1 MQKLFLALLVLC
13 CVGCSASHNHAT
25 REKIRSEYS
34 KKHKKTK
41 SISTNRTKSAKSKTE
56 KLEATSNVLVSNITV
71 DQYIDTYKFVA
82 MENMKMFGIP
92 ASIKLAQGILES
104 GSGTGTL
111 SREAN
116 NHFGI
121 KCAGNW
127 VGESVAFTD
136 DAPDE
141 CFRKYSSPMESFAD
155 HSQFLVNR
163 KHYKNLFLLDKKDYK
178 AWAKGLKKAGYATDP
193 KYSEKLI
200 SIIERYQLYQYDNL
214 VLGSNYVYELPKMVE
229 EVYENSYEVAKGDT
243 LFSISRKFDMTVE
256 ELRGINKISDNNIKI
271 GQTLKV
277 K

>member
-1 MQKLFLALLVLC
+1 MQKLLAILLIFC
-13 CVGCSASHNHAT
+13 CVGCSASHNKNT
-25 REKIRSEYS
+25 REKIRSQYS
-34 KKHKKTK
+34 KKNKDSKTK
-41 SISTNRTKSAKSKTE
+41 SKANSKSKKTE
-56 KLEATSNVLVSNITV
+56 RLEATSKVSVTNVTV
-71 DQYIDTYKFVA
+71 DEYINTYKLVA
-82 MENMKMFGIP
+82 MENMKLFGIP

-121 KCAGNW
+121 KCANNW
-127 VGESVAFTD
+127 SGESVAFTD

-141 CFRKYSSPMESFAD
+141 CFRKYNSPMESFAD

-163 KHYKNLFLLDKKDYK
+163 KHYRNLFLLDKKDYK
-178 AWAKGLKKAGYATDP
+178 AWANGLKRAGYATDP

-200 SIIERYQLYQYDNL
+200 SIIERYQLYQFDNL
-214 VLGSNYVYELPKMVE
+214 VLGNNYVFELPKVTE
-229 EVYENSYEVAKGDT
+229 VVYENSYQVAKGDT
-243 LFSISRKFDMTVE
+243 LFSISRKFDMSVD
-256 ELRGINKISDNNIKI
+256 ELKEINKIQENNIKI